1 MAKRKLCISL
11 LLSTALAGTGYG
23 VFQDTKV
30 AQLEKRVK
38 LLDDRLAKVEKY
50 VRAQASSISA
60 FGASL
65 ESAVKKGY
73 TAGINYESRQVLV
86 GLDFCP
92 YERPLW
98 VKADVEPR
106 QTNIRLTECVYHV
119 SLSCTNRRFIPAA
132 NCAIF

>member
-30 AQLEKRVK
+30 AQLENRVK

-86 GLDFCP
+86 GGWRKIVEAAAKNAP
-92 YERPLW
+92 SQAKPTKG
-98 VKADVEPR
+98 KAKPSR
-106 QTNIRLTECVYHV
+106 GGR
-119 SLSCTNRRFIPAA
+119 SR
-132 NCAIF
+132 